1 MGQTVK
7 KKTCRCE
14 VVGVEWQIERE
25 ESERKRSGC
34 NEQEASGM
42 NSQRWPRM
50 AGLNWPGSGRWRL
63 GGGLRGSC
71 TSSWTERERQKDDGG
86 RERGPRAPTGV
97 ALHSSWGL
105 TADLDLWIFL
115 SASMSLSLALSP
127 PNQNTCFNSEGYTH
141 DRLRYVPPCSL
152 FFISYG
158 KSLNQAAARPQ
169 FITQLPAVQKTN
181 NSSLTLKVSLHA
193 CCCRWSLSVDW
204 LSGISDGM

>member
-7 KKTCRCE
+7 RKTCRCE

-25 ESERKRSGC
+25 ERERKRSGC

-115 SASMSLSLALSP
+115 SASMSLSLSLSLPPIKTHALTLRVTHTTGCGMFHHARYSS
-127 PNQNTCFNSEGYTH
+127 FNMASLST
-141 DRLRYVPPCSL
+141 RLQHGHSSSHSCL
-152 FFISYG
+152 
-158 KSLNQAAARPQ
+158 
-169 FITQLPAVQKTN
+169 QLKTN
-181 NSSLTLKVSLHA
+181 NL
-193 CCCRWSLSVDW
+193 R
-204 LSGISDGM
+204 